1 MVFLMQKHNLSGRSM
16 IEMIA
21 VIAIIGFLS
30 IGSLLAYR
38 YAMSTKNANDVI
50 DYVSVLSLEV
60 QRRNKAITNVPCE
73 DYNGLLLSVPKFFS
87 NCTVSFEKQTGVE
100 INVSY
105 VGDSTNLV
113 SALENRTSSYL
124 CIQNNATYFNIG
136 NKNGSCDNIGDNG
149 QPGSGDGGPQVNDC
163 DVYGQKTYS
172 CTCASGH
179 HLTVRT
185 N

>member
-50 DYVSVLSLEV
+50 DYVSNLSLEV
-60 QRRNKAITNVPCE
+60 QRRNETVDNVPCA
-73 DYNGLLLSVPKFFS
+73 DYNGISLSVPKFFS
-87 NCTVSFEKQTGVE
+87 DCTVSFEKQTGAV
-100 INVSY
+100 INVTY
-105 VGDSTNLV
+105 AGNSTDLV
-113 SALENRTSSYL
+113 SALENRTSSYV
-124 CIQNNATYFNIG
+124 CIQNNATRFNIG
-136 NKNGSCDNIGDNG
+136 NRNGSCDNIDDNG
-149 QPGSGDGGPQVNDC
+149 QPGSGDGGHQAKYCP
-163 DVYGQKTYS
+163 VYGQKTYS
-172 CTCASGH
+172 CTCSSGH
-179 HLTVRT
+179 HLTVRI